1 MLWQM
6 VFPIRC
12 HSITMMSLCNK
23 VTVVLVVNGSGWG
36 FIIRTWVISPSLGA
50 SGVLPTKGYGFLAIS
65 RAWAADFCMNSAFA
79 RTNVNYLVSR
89 RGPSRK
95 KTGYTMVW
103 PSMMV
108 GVYAKF
114 SRSFLAKAVIKEH
127 TWYPDTCVASKPSVA
142 GRRGE
147 STCWRSSSMRAFIS
161 LECLPYK
168 SVGKA
173 GVPVL
178 AWYSPHITSTFI
190 LHTPAAG
197 M

>member
-1 MLWQM
+1 MS
-6 VFPIRC
+6 F
-12 HSITMMSLCNK
+12 ITMMSLCNK
-23 VTVVLVVNGSGWG
+23 VTVVLVVWQWVG
-36 FIIRTWVISPSLGA
+36 FYNTDMSYLSILRCLRCTTDQRLWLLGDFTCL
-50 SGVLPTKGYGFLAIS
+50 SS
-65 RAWAADFCMNSAFA
+65 WFCMNSAFA
-79 RTNVNYLVSR
+79 RTNVSHLVSR
-89 RGPSRK
+89 RGPNRK

-114 SRSFLAKAVIKEH
+114 SRSFLAKAVIKGH
-127 TWYPDTCVASKPSVA
+127 TWYPDTCVASVT

-161 LECLPYK
+161 LEYLPYK

-178 AWYSPHITSTFI
+178 AWYSPHITPTFI